1 WTPNGCPWPAPG
13 PPGRAPRPR
22 LRRRPGRR
30 AAGPQQA
37 PPQARLRPAPRR
49 RPGCG
54 PRRNGRGTAPRRPG
68 RRRPRAPPATAGGAP
83 AGWSPAPGRGRS
95 RTAGLRHGP
104 RPGCWRASARR
115 ARGRRISAHRL
126 RAAAPD
132 RCPHRDRAGT
142 DASAPRPAA
151 RRHPAAPGHAAG
163 GACRSSTRGRPRRTR
178 HRFSCNHHGGGP
190 DRDQASGTLWERPWS
205 RKAFAR
211 ERAPTDR
218 APTGE
223 GRSAGSA
230 AVFRA
235 PARVGARGERQV
247 VVARLVGDLAAD
259 PWRQGEV
266 LVDARQLDLGHH
278 QSRVLAQEL
287 VDLPQMPLVADQ
299 VPALVD
305 RAAHAQ
311 RQQLA
316 RIVHRDRV
324 VELLPAA
331 PELAR
336 LEVEEGFVTLD
347 AHPHRRV
354 LLAAVHGAEVVDIAL
369 GHGQDGVGGG
379 APGCVGDEEFAFDF
393 EGHGERSWWLGV
405 GSWWC
410 CWNGIAVRNSTTQLL
425 LRVLATEARS
435 LPRPGLRVSR

>member
-1 WTPNGCPWPAPG
+1 PTSNATRPYSMFVLLLDAGRMLPGSPTPHMSRHTLVTRAQGPVTLSVLANGAGSRSTDEVRPEPASGSARLPRENPTTR
-13 PPGRAPRPR
+13 PPGQ
-22 LRRRPGRR
+22 
-30 AAGPQQA
+30 AGITY
-37 PPQARLRPAPRR
+37 R
-49 RPGCG
+49 
-54 PRRNGRGTAPRRPG
+54 
-68 RRRPRAPPATAGGAP
+68 
-83 AGWSPAPGRGRS
+83 
-95 RTAGLRHGP
+95 
-104 RPGCWRASARR
+104 
-115 ARGRRISAHRL
+115 
-126 RAAAPD
+126 
-132 RCPHRDRAGT
+132 
-142 DASAPRPAA
+142 
-151 RRHPAAPGHAAG
+151 
-163 GACRSSTRGRPRRTR
+163 
-178 HRFSCNHHGGGP
+178 
-190 DRDQASGTLWERPWS
+190 ERPWS

-324 VELLPAA
+324 VELL
-331 PELAR
+331 
-336 LEVEEGFVTLD
+336 
-347 AHPHRRV
+347 
-354 LLAAVHGAEVVDIAL
+354 
-369 GHGQDGVGGG
+369 
-379 APGCVGDEEFAFDF
+379 
-393 EGHGERSWWLGV
+393 
-405 GSWWC
+405 
-410 CWNGIAVRNSTTQLL
+410 
-425 LRVLATEARS
+425 
-435 LPRPGLRVSR
+435 